1 MPRENRAVNERAPL
15 GAREPDDLGQ
25 SDTREP
31 GVPAQPAARPGHAT
45 RPAALPDEA
54 TALVEWNDG
63 ADDDPRSEIRALG
76 PGDRTT
82 IVSQTTSC
90 WRARGSDHF

>member
-1 MPRENRAVNERAPL
+1 MTATMPRENRAVNERAPL

-45 RPAALPDEA
+45 RPAA
-54 TALVEWNDG
+54 
-63 ADDDPRSEIRALG
+63 
-76 PGDRTT
+76 
-82 IVSQTTSC
+82 
-90 WRARGSDHF
+90 

>member
-1 MPRENRAVNERAPL
+1 MTTDTKIILAFIGSMLAGLLIATVVRAATPGIPRRHRRGRPAARERHGLGRL

-45 RPAALPDEA
+45 RPAA
-54 TALVEWNDG
+54 
-63 ADDDPRSEIRALG
+63 
-76 PGDRTT
+76 
-82 IVSQTTSC
+82 
-90 WRARGSDHF
+90 